1 VTRGPGARG
10 APEAVRARLRL
21 LRRRAGAAWSS
32 RRWARRR
39 RVTVAVVTY
48 TLLGVA
54 FVLGIL
60 WILGVG
66 PEWEPWVNSLTL
78 LAGVTGLIVER
89 QNAETE
95 RRSELVA
102 SVIFELRQNRVI
114 VERRLA
120 GLRTGGE
127 RALSVSPRLALSAV
141 DVALASGVLS
151 RAPDSALVER
161 LHRWRERVQGYN
173 WRRDLTEFEL
183 MIVKY
188 QDGEDAVANLSSL
201 ANERL
206 YLLRLRTLL
215 DQLHAALPQV

>member
-1 VTRGPGARG
+1 MEVVGARI
-10 APEAVRARLRL
+10 RL
-21 LRRRAGAAWSS
+21 LRRRARVAWSG

-39 RVTVAVVTY
+39 RVIVAVTTY
-48 TLLGVA
+48 TLLGIA

-60 WILGVG
+60 WILDIG

-78 LAGVTGLIVER
+78 LAGVTGLVVER

-95 RRSELVA
+95 RRSEVVA
-102 SVIFELRQNRVI
+102 SVVFELQQNRAI

-127 RALSVSPRLALSAV
+127 RALAVSPRLALSAV
-141 DVALASGVLS
+141 DAALASGVLS
-151 RAPDSALVER
+151 RTPDSPLVGK
-161 LHRWRERVQGYN
+161 LHRWREQVQGYN

-183 MIVKY
+183 MLVKY
-188 QDGEDAVANLSSL
+188 QNDEATGSNLSSL

-215 DQLHAALPQV
+215 DQLHSALPQV

>member
-1 VTRGPGARG
+1 M
-10 APEAVRARLRL
+10 RARLRL
-21 LRRRAGAAWSS
+21 LRRQALVAWSS

-39 RVTVAVVTY
+39 RVIVAVTTY
-48 TLLGVA
+48 ALLGIA

-78 LAGVTGLIVER
+78 LAGVTGLVVER

-95 RRSELVA
+95 RRSEVVA
-102 SVIFELRQNRVI
+102 SVVFELQQNRAI

-120 GLRTGGE
+120 GLRTGGD

-141 DVALASGVLS
+141 DAALASGVLS
-151 RAPDSALVER
+151 RTPDSPLVGQ
-161 LHRWRERVQGYN
+161 LHRWREQVQGYN

-183 MIVKY
+183 MLIKY
-188 QDGEDAVANLSSL
+188 QDNSAGSNLSSL

-215 DQLHAALPQV
+215 DKLHLALPQV

>member
-1 VTRGPGARG
+1 MT
-10 APEAVRARLRL
+10 RARLRL
-21 LRRRAGAAWSS
+21 LRRRVTAVWSN

-39 RVTVAVVTY
+39 RVVVAVVTY
-48 TLLGVA
+48 ALLAVA

-60 WILGVG
+60 WILGIG

-78 LAGVTGLIVER
+78 LAGVTGLVVER

-102 SVIFELRQNRVI
+102 SVVFELRQNRAI

-127 RALSVSPRLALSAV
+127 GALSVSPRLALSAV
-141 DVALASGVLS
+141 DAALASGVLS
-151 RAPDSALVER
+151 RAPDSALVEK

-183 MIVKY
+183 MLIKY
-188 QDGEDAVANLSSL
+188 QDGEHVRSNMSSL

-215 DQLHAALPQV
+215 DQLHSALPQV

>member
-1 VTRGPGARG
+1 MRT
-10 APEAVRARLRL
+10 RLRL
-21 LRRRAGAAWSS
+21 LRRRVTAAWSS

-39 RVTVAVVTY
+39 RVVVAVVTY
-48 TLLGVA
+48 ALLGVA

-60 WILGVG
+60 WILRIG

-78 LAGVTGLIVER
+78 LAGVTGLVVER

-95 RRSELVA
+95 RRSEAVA
-102 SVIFELRQNRVI
+102 SVVFELQQNRAI

-127 RALSVSPRLALSAV
+127 RALTVSPRLALSAV
-141 DVALASGVLS
+141 DAALASGVLS
-151 RAPDSALVER
+151 RTPDRALVEK
-161 LHRWRERVQGYN
+161 LHRWREQVQGYN
-173 WRRDLTEFEL
+173 WRRDLTELEL
-183 MIVKY
+183 MLVKY
-188 QDGEDAVANLSSL
+188 QDGKDVSSALSSL

-215 DQLHAALPQV
+215 DQLHGALPQV

>member
-1 VTRGPGARG
+1 MEVS
-10 APEAVRARLRL
+10 RARLRAL
-21 LRRRAGAAWSS
+21 WQRFVAAWSN

-39 RVTVAVVTY
+39 RVTVAVTTY
-48 TLLGVA
+48 ALLGVA

-95 RRSELVA
+95 RRSEVVA
-102 SVIFELRQNRVI
+102 SVVFELQQNRAI

-141 DVALASGVLS
+141 DAALASGVLS
-151 RAPDSALVER
+151 RAPDSALVGQ
-161 LHRWRERVQGYN
+161 LHRWREQLQGYN

-183 MIVKY
+183 MLIKY
-188 QDGEDAVANLSSL
+188 QDGADTRSSLSSL

-215 DQLHAALPQV
+215 DQLHSALPQV